1 MGRQLAVLV
10 NRNAHGVTDEHLA
23 ALRRI
28 AGAGLHVTDSSISR
42 AARCARS
49 STAAPGRWGS
59 AVATAPG
66 EVLYDGPFTIAAA
79 GTIHSYAH
87 GMSFF
92 PFAEALDDAFHLR
105 VSALTGVETLVA
117 LPRAFDGGYRHPR
130 LLDFAARAI
139 AIELD
144 APARFHIAGDLHGP
158 ATRFTVRLSR
168 CFAPMLFRAPPGAPG
183 AAAPPGGD
191 RRRGAAPR

>member
-1 MGRQLAVLV
+1 VPRLLV
-10 NRNAHGVTDEHLA
+10 RAPRRVRIVALDEPA
-23 ALRRI
+23 RRLRDHSDHSERS
-28 AGAGLHVTDSSISR
+28 AGGAI
-42 AARCARS
+42 
-49 STAAPGRWGS
+49 
-59 AVATAPG
+59 APG

-87 GMSFF
+87 GMNFF

-105 VSALTGVETLVA
+105 VSALSGVQTLAA
-117 LPRAFDGGYRHPR
+117 LPRAFDGSYRHPR
-130 LLDFAARAI
+130 LFDFAARAI

-168 CFAPMLFRAPPGAPG
+168 CSAPMLFRAQPGAPG
-183 AAAPPGGD
+183 AAAPP
-191 RRRGAAPR
+191 A